1 MNPNAAIQATR
12 LTHSRTLGRIAAGLS
27 AAFLGLLL
35 LLHILEPEFDPSW
48 RMISEYELG
57 RYGWLMS
64 LAFISWSGSVLT
76 LIVALRPSL
85 QTAAGKV
92 GFWWFLAIA
101 IAQLGGGVFITDAI
115 TDTIKTT
122 TGNLHTLCGVI
133 VILTFPIAAT
143 LVAGSLA
150 RNREW
155 KDAHR
160 GMRWLTLLVWL
171 SLIAYFGSIIV
182 SNLANPSAGRVGP
195 HVLQGW
201 PNRAMVTVYS
211 IWLIYAAVR
220 AARNGRK
227 LPMAS
232 DQKP

>member
-1 MNPNAAIQATR
+1 MNLNTAIPGTWLNNSR
-12 LTHSRTLGRIAAGLS
+12 LFGRIAAGLS
-27 AAFLGLLL
+27 VAFLGFLL

-64 LAFISWSGSVLT
+64 LAFICWSGSVLA

-85 QTAAGKV
+85 QTTAGKV

-101 IAQLGGGVFITDAI
+101 VAQLGGGVFITDAI

-171 SLIAYFGSIIV
+171 SVIAYFGSIIV
-182 SNLANPSAGRVGP
+182 SNLANPTAGRVGP

-201 PNRAMVTVYS
+201 PNRAMVIVYS
-211 IWLIYAAVR
+211 IWLIYVAVR
-220 AARNGRK
+220 AAQGGSKR
-227 LPMAS
+227 P
-232 DQKP
+232 

>member
-1 MNPNAAIQATR
+1 MNPNTSIPGIRPTNSQM
-12 LTHSRTLGRIAAGLS
+12 LGRIAAGLT
-27 AAFLGLLL
+27 AALLGLLL

-57 RYGWLMS
+57 QYGWLMS
-64 LAFISWSGSVLT
+64 LAFICWSGSVLA

-85 QTAAGKV
+85 QTSAGKV
-92 GFWWFLAIA
+92 GFWWFLVIA

-150 RNREW
+150 KNQEW

-211 IWLIYAAVR
+211 VWLIYVAVR
-220 AARNGRK
+220 AARSGSK
-227 LPMAS
+227 LP
-232 DQKP
+232 

>member
-1 MNPNAAIQATR
+1 MNPNTAISGTW
-12 LTHSRTLGRIAAGLS
+12 LNNSRSFGRIAAGLS
-27 AAFLGLLL
+27 VAFLGFLL

-64 LAFISWSGSVLT
+64 LAFICWSGSVLT

-92 GFWWFLAIA
+92 GFWWFLVIA

-122 TGNLHTLCGVI
+122 AGNLHTLCGVI

-150 RNREW
+150 RNQEW
-155 KDAHR
+155 KDANR

-171 SLIAYFGSIIV
+171 SVIAYFGSIIV
-182 SNLANPSAGRVGP
+182 SNLANPTAGRVGP

-211 IWLIYAAVR
+211 VWLIYAAMR
-220 AARNGRK
+220 AGRSERK
-227 LPMAS
+227 LP
-232 DQKP
+232 